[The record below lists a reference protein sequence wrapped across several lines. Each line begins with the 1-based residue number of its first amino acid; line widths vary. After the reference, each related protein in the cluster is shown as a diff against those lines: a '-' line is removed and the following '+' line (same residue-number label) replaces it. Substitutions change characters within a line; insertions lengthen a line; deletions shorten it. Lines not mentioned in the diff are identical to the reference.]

1 MTRKRCNDVYMVD
14 GCNDHRF
21 GCSGGCHRR
30 SEPGRSAA
38 GGGVAGRE
46 AQPRRGPR
54 VVPVEGRPAVMQ
66 EVSIAS
72 CRKGLDGESTPALLV
87 QAETSRARS
96 RHWRQ
101 HRSGSARASR
111 SNATKRPSWRWRAC
125 SPGREGCKIFDLR
138 VAICVRGKDARGSG
152 VARCA
157 TYGVGRLREAWR
169 IFEIVYEQQQTPASS
184 AVSTSGRW
192 RTVRAMPNNAAARRP
207 KGATMRT
214 RPAACFAFL
223 IGSTHMPVAPVISPA
238 SPAPPPESS

>member
-96 RHWRQ
+96 RHWRR

-157 TYGVGRLREAWR
+157 TYRADRRREARR
-169 IFEIVYEQQQTPASS
+169 IFEMVYEQASD
-184 AVSTSGRW
+184 AQLAEATENL
-192 RTVRAMPNNAAARRP
+192 VRCVKAED
-207 KGATMRT
+207 
-214 RPAACFAFL
+214 
-223 IGSTHMPVAPVISPA
+223 GSTDRVNKMVLDVRPGREGEGFLAFYLRLEGSARGCARLTDSQTAPR
-238 SPAPPPESS
+238 